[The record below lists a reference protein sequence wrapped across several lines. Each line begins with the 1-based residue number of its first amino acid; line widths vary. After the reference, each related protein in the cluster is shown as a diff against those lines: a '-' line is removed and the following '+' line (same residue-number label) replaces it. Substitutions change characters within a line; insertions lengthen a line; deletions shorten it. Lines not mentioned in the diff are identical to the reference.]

1 MKFYQKYILFFLLF
15 FLLHYLE
22 GLGDIGGLSF
32 AQLWKMPLLL
42 YLLLFN
48 IMCLNKRTLFEK
60 STYLLSI
67 EYMLSPETLIKPIS
81 AVITVTKQ
89 LPFVLFFRYWIVSFR
104 GKKETLEKILYSFAQ
119 FICLSTVPFLLNIMQ
134 PLEDYRSAEAFGIEG
149 LTYFSGI
156 LGSPHAA
163 ASYFCASILVLL
175 NGFLSNRFQTR
186 ASKYFNAS
194 LILVGLVSVFKAY
207 TRTGWLMLFVGL
219 LCFVRFSKVTVRQAT
234 ITLFALLISIGGVIY
249 LYNNNQAFQARLTG
263 KNIFEENSGKQIE
276 TSGSGRVSFWY
287 NAVNNLW
294 DADNVYYSL
303 FGRGYTQVIEDN
315 YRTTGMRVFSH
326 NQFLDSFSQNGLLG
340 MTLLIL
346 FYFFLY
352 SFIKKKNGE
361 YKRLCNGLFFSN
373 LIFAIF
379 QNEMYFNFAFI
390 FSLVVALLSMENDNE
405 SNPTNTTPS
414 LIN

>member
-1 MKFYQKYILFFLLF
+1 MKFYQKYLSFFLLF

-22 GLGDIGGLSF
+22 GMKDIGGFSF

-48 IMCLNKRTLFEK
+48 MMCLKSRTLFEK
-60 STYLLSI
+60 STYLLCI
-67 EYMLSPETLIKPIS
+67 EYLLSPETLIKPIS
-81 AVITVTKQ
+81 AVITVIKQ
-89 LPFVLFFRYWIVSFR
+89 LPFVLFFRYWIVAF
-104 GKKETLEKILYSFAQ
+104 KERKGSLEKILYSFAQ

-134 PLEDYRSAEAFGIEG
+134 PLEGYRNAEAFGIEG

-175 NGFLSNRFQTR
+175 NGFSLNRFETK
-186 ASKYFNAS
+186 ASKFYNAS
-194 LILVGLVSVFKAY
+194 LIIIGLVSIFKAY

-219 LCFVRFSKVTVRQAT
+219 LCFVRLSKVTVRQAT
-234 ITLFALLISIGGVIY
+234 ITLFALLISIGGVFY

-263 KNIFEENSGKQIE
+263 KNIFEDNSGEHLE
-276 TSGSGRVSFWY
+276 TGGSGRVSFWY

-303 FGRGYTQVIEDN
+303 FGRGYTQVVEDN
-315 YRTTGMRVFSH
+315 FRTTGMRVFSH

-340 MTLLIL
+340 VSLLIL

-352 SFIKKKNGE
+352 SFIKRKNGE
-361 YKRLCNGLFFSN
+361 YKQLCNGLFFSN
-373 LIFAIF
+373 LIFAFF

-390 FSLVVALLSMENDNE
+390 FSLAVALLSMEDVNN
-405 SNPTNTTPS
+405 
-414 LIN
+414 

>member
-1 MKFYQKYILFFLLF
+1 MKFYQKYLFFFLLF

-22 GLGDIGGLSF
+22 GLEDIGGFSF

-48 IMCLNKRTLFEK
+48 MMCLKSRTLFEK
-60 STYLLSI
+60 SNYLLSI
-67 EYMLSPETLIKPIS
+67 EYLLSPETLIKPIS
-81 AVITVTKQ
+81 AVITVIKQ
-89 LPFVLFFRYWIVSFR
+89 LPFVLLFRYWIVVFNERKGS
-104 GKKETLEKILYSFAQ
+104 LEKILYSFAQ
-119 FICLSTVPFLLNIMQ
+119 FICLSTIPFLLGIMQ
-134 PLEDYRSAEAFGIEG
+134 PLEEYRNAEAFGIEG

-175 NGFLSNRFQTR
+175 NGFLLNRFETK
-186 ASKYFNAS
+186 ASKFYNAF
-194 LILVGLVSVFKAY
+194 LIIIGLVSIFKAY

-219 LCFVRFSKVTVRQAT
+219 LCFVRLSKVTVRQAT
-234 ITLFALLISIGGVIY
+234 VTLFALLIAIGGVFY

-263 KNIFEENSGKQIE
+263 KNIYEYDSGERLE
-276 TSGSGRVSFWY
+276 TGGSGRVSFWY

-294 DADNVYYSL
+294 EADNVYYSL
-303 FGRGYTQVIEDN
+303 FGRGFTQVAEDN
-315 YRTTGMRVFSH
+315 FRTTGMRVFSH

-340 MTLLIL
+340 VSLLIL
-346 FYFFLY
+346 FYLFLY
-352 SFIKKKNGE
+352 SFIKRRHGE
-361 YKRLCNGLFFSN
+361 YKQLCNGLFFSN

-390 FSLVVALLSMENDNE
+390 FSLAVALLSMEDVNN
-405 SNPTNTTPS
+405 
-414 LIN
+414 